1 MYLPSGLRALADRF
15 PWTVRLV
22 WGAALLI
29 VAGDVFL
36 VAKGIIYAGESA
48 RLRTGMSTVE
58 RSRLDA
64 ALVSDSNRLQV
75 IIELARRQARVDNGL
90 HLSVALDSGML
101 SLEQDGATLRA
112 VHADIGPDSWVHTGK
127 RDSLRLTAPR
137 GARTIEQLLGDT
149 VIVLSGGAVIYA
161 RGQGDT
167 NATRSGSV
175 RVDAKDLKII
185 GPSLRAGQHVY
196 FY

>member
-75 IIELARRQARVDNGL
+75 MIELARRQARVDNGL

-137 GARTIEQLLGDT
+137 GARTIEQVLGDT

-161 RGQGDT
+161 RGPSDT
-167 NATRSGSV
+167 SAPRSGSV

-185 GPSLRAGQHVY
+185 GPSLKAGQHVY

>member
-1 MYLPSGLRALADRF
+1 MYLPRGFRALADRY
-15 PWTVRLV
+15 PKTVRLV

-36 VAKGIIYAGESA
+36 AAKGIVYASESA
-48 RLRTGMSTVE
+48 RLRTGMSSVE

-75 IIELARRQARVDNGL
+75 MIELARRQARVDNGL
-90 HLSVALDSGML
+90 HLSVALDSGVL

-161 RGQGDT
+161 RGQGDSST
-167 NATRSGSV
+167 TRSGSV
-175 RVDAKDLKII
+175 RVDAKDLKIL
-185 GPSLRAGQHVY
+185 GPSLKAGQHVY

>member
-1 MYLPSGLRALADRF
+1 MYLPRGFRALADRY

-29 VAGDVFL
+29 VAGDAFFAV
-36 VAKGIIYAGESA
+36 KGVIYAGESA
-48 RLRTGMSTVE
+48 RLRAGMSTVE

-75 IIELARRQARVDNGL
+75 MIELARRQARVDNGL
-90 HLSVALDSGML
+90 HLSVALDSGVL

-149 VIVLSGGAVIYA
+149 AIVLSGGAMIYA
-161 RGQGDT
+161 RGQGDSST
-167 NATRSGSV
+167 TRSGSV

-185 GPSLRAGQHVY
+185 GPSLKAGQHVY

>member
-1 MYLPSGLRALADRF
+1 MYLPSGLRALADRY

-36 VAKGIIYAGESA
+36 AVKGIIYTAESA

-75 IIELARRQARVDNGL
+75 MIELARRQARVDDGL
-90 HLSVALDSGML
+90 HLSVALDSGVL
-101 SLEQDGATLRA
+101 SLEQDGATLR
-112 VHADIGPDSWVHTGK
+112 VIHADIGPDSWVHTGK

-149 VIVLSGGAVIYA
+149 VIALSGGAVIYA
-161 RGQGDT
+161 RGRNDSS
-167 NATRSGSV
+167 ATRSGTV

-185 GPSLRAGQHVY
+185 GPSLKAGQHVY